1 MKLRDLVCMSTYRNC
16 YLNSMLNIF
25 EKANKEYTC
34 SLYKFEDLS
43 DFKCKWVILL
53 GVFEV

>member
-1 MKLRDLVCMSTYRNC
+1 MSTYRNC